1 MARGLIT
8 PEQQI
13 LSVRS
18 ALATLRSLK
27 PFRGQEDLVADA
39 EGHLALLL
47 EAHRRGRLK
56 PFVLSHRW
64 NRRSMRSES

>member
-1 MARGLIT
+1 MAVGAIT

-13 LSVRS
+13 LSVRD

-27 PFRGQEDLVADA
+27 PFRGQDDLVRDA

-47 EAHRRGRLK
+47 QAQERGELR
-56 PFVLSHRW
+56 PFVPSERSR
-64 NRRSMRSES
+64 RRSHPD

>member
-1 MARGLIT
+1 MERGVIT

-13 LSVRS
+13 LSVRH

-27 PFRGQEDLVADA
+27 PFRGQQDLVGDT

-47 EAHRRGRLK
+47 EAHRQGRLK
-56 PFVLSHRW
+56 PFVPA
-64 NRRSMRSES
+64 RRSGDPMWGS